1 MGGYKQG
8 YCLLWAEEAEDE
20 ERSPDS
26 GRETSEEQGEITRR
40 RCFRSVDFASDCHS
54 KFIPID
60 KEANHQVMHVIRL

>member
-26 GRETSEEQGEITRR
+26 GRETSEEQGEITR
-40 RCFRSVDFASDCHS
+40 C
-54 KFIPID
+54 P
-60 KEANHQVMHVIRL
+60 